1 MPCRSGFVRC
11 LGPHGF
17 HRMAY
22 RDWGASVAPTV
33 IAVHGLTRNGR
44 DFDRLATGLEDHF
57 RIVCPDVVGRGE
69 SDHLPD
75 GAAYG
80 LPQYAGDMTTL
91 IAALGAYTVDW
102 VGTSMGGL
110 IGMLLAAQPGTPI
123 RRLVINDVGP
133 FLPKAAL
140 ERIGGYVG
148 IGWRFATI
156 EEAEAHMRKAYAPF
170 GALSDADWRFLT
182 EISVRAGG
190 EGGGFVPNYDLKI
203 AAPFTAGPASDL
215 DLWALWDRIAC
226 PVLVLRGAES
236 DLLMPDTAAEMAR
249 RGPKTEIVE
258 IPGCGHA
265 PALLDASQI
274 GIVRDWLGRA

>member
-11 LGPHGF
+11 LGLHGF

-22 RDWGASVAPTV
+22 RDWGAAVAPTV

-44 DFDRLATGLEDHF
+44 DFDRLATGLEDRF
-57 RIVCPDVVGRGE
+57 RIVCPDVVGRGD
-69 SDHLPD
+69 SDYLPD

-91 IAALGAYTVDW
+91 IAALGADTVDW

-140 ERIGGYVG
+140 DRIAGYVG
-148 IGWRFATI
+148 IDWQFSTLA
-156 EEAEAHMRKAYAPF
+156 EAEAHMRKAYAPF
-170 GALSDADWRFLT
+170 GALSDEEWRFLT
-182 EISVRAGG
+182 SISVRPAGA
-190 EGGGFVPNYDLKI
+190 GGGFVPNYDLKI
-203 AAPFTAGPASDL
+203 AAPFKAGPAADL
-215 DLWALWDRIAC
+215 DLWGLWDRITC

-236 DLLMPDTAAEMAR
+236 DLLLPDIAAEMAR
-249 RGPKTEIVE
+249 RGPQAEIVE
-258 IPGCGHA
+258 VPGCGHA
-265 PALLDASQI
+265 PALLDAGQI
-274 GIVRDWLGRA
+274 GIVRDWLALA